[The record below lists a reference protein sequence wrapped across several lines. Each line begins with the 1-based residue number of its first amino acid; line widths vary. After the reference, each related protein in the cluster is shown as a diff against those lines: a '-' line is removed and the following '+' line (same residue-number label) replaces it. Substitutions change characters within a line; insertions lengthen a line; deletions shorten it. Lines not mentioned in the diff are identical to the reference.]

1 MRLSTIGLLVT
12 FGIGLLWTPLVATA
26 QQPVKIP
33 LLGILTRGSPPSEAE
48 RQRSSFRTQLREL
61 GWHEGHTI
69 AIEGRYAEGNLE
81 RLPALAAELVRLHV
95 DVIVANGTP
104 ATQAAKQATSTIPII
119 ITGIGGNPVDTGLVA
134 SLARPGGNVTG
145 VAGFDT
151 ELWGKRLELFKEAVP
166 RLSRLAILWNP
177 ANPANVVAGS
187 PIQAIA
193 LAMGVQLQSLEVRD
207 AHAFEH
213 AFAAM
218 AKEPPDAISIG
229 YDDITIAHARL
240 IADFAVRNRLPTMAA
255 SRTYVQAG
263 ALMSYG
269 PNIPDQWRRAAY
281 YVDKTLKGT
290 KPADLPVERAM
301 KFELVINLKTAQAL
315 GLTMPPS
322 LLFQA
327 DEVIR

>member
-12 FGIGLLWTPLVATA
+12 FGIGLLWTSLVATA

-33 LLGILTRGSPPSEAE
+33 LLGILTRDSPPSEAE
-48 RQRSSFRTQLREL
+48 RQRSPFQAQLREL

-69 AIEGRYAEGNLE
+69 AIEGRYAEGHVE

-119 ITGIGGNPVDTGLVA
+119 MTGLGGNPVDTGLVA
-134 SLARPGGNVTG
+134 SLARPEGNVTG

-166 RLSRLAILWNP
+166 RLSHLAILWNP
-177 ANPANVVAGS
+177 ANPANVVAGR
-187 PIQAIA
+187 PIQAMA
-193 LAMGVQLQSLEVRD
+193 RAMGVHLQSLEVRD
-207 AHAFEH
+207 ANAFEH
-213 AFAAM
+213 AFAEM
-218 AKEPPDAISIG
+218 AKEPPDAIYIG
-229 YDDITIAHARL
+229 YDALTLAHARP
-240 IADFAVRNRLPTMAA
+240 IADFAVRHRLPTMTA

-269 PNIPDQWRRAAY
+269 PNIFDQWRRAAY
-281 YVDKTLKGT
+281 YVDKILKGT
-290 KPADLPVERAM
+290 KPADLPVERPM
-301 KFELVINLKTAQAL
+301 KFELVINLKTAKAL
-315 GLTMPPS
+315 GITMPPT
-322 LLFQA
+322 LLMLA